1 MDKYEENP
9 DEIINEIIKQKS
21 NNMEFKGTKGKCELS
36 IPFDGTILING
47 NVKATV
53 LPYSIKGLQ
62 QEDKANAVLFSKAP
76 EMLEMLQKCR
86 KTFKEKYNLTVL
98 ELDNLIKEATTI

>member
-21 NNMEFKGTKGKCELS
+21 NNMEFKGTKGNWNY
-36 IPFDGTILING
+36 NG
-47 NVKATV
+47 NEII
-53 LPYSIKGLQ
+53 YDENGY
-62 QEDKANAVLFSKAP
+62 AVIPSGNVNFEEKEYNFKLASKAP

-98 ELDNLIKEATTI
+98 ELDNLIKEATTL